1 MLSVIRNNFL
11 NNLIKIDFIQLYI
24 NEFTKL
30 LEIFMFL

>member
-11 NNLIKIDFIQLYI
+11 NNLIKIYFVQLYI